1 MKKSLSSAVLLLA
14 GAFIGHSQGTIIG
27 NYAFSYCTGLAS
39 VTIGNGI
46 TAIGDDAF
54 LNCTGLTNVTI
65 GNSVTAIGDYAF
77 SYCISLTSVTIPNSV
92 ISIGSSAFDYSSNL
106 TSVYFQG
113 NAPKADSTVFASTP
127 ATAYYLYGT
136 TGWSE
141 FSTNTGIPAVL
152 LNPPSATSI
161 DGFGITNN
169 QFGFTITG
177 PTNTPIVVQAC
188 TNLANAV
195 WFPLLT
201 NTLTNDSIYFN
212 DLAWTNF
219 PSRFYRVQFQSK

>member
-1 MKKSLSSAVLLLA
+1 M
-14 GAFIGHSQGTIIG
+14 TIIG

-161 DGFGITNN
+161 DGLWDNE
-169 QFGFTITG
+169 Q
-177 PTNTPIVVQAC
+177 PIWFHYHWPDQHPHCRASLYQLGQCCLVP
-188 TNLANAV
+188 LA
-195 WFPLLT
+195 
-201 NTLTNDSIYFN
+201 D
-212 DLAWTNF
+212 
-219 PSRFYRVQFQSK
+219 